1 MKNLLLSILFL
12 PVICFGQSDPLL
24 GVQKDST
31 LVIDSVMVVDTV
43 MVGDSMTFDTSFAP
57 ANYFAYQYTLIDTIG
72 DVEAGNYYVRVEVLD
87 SAALVRNL
95 HEKVKDYFDRVGE
108 YEGMKINSL
117 QGGAAYRRK
126 AEEVFGTD
134 SYRTEVMPQVRAE
147 MAGSYVLRYGSE
159 IVVVNLNPNGQ
170 ARDAQNTLYF
180 THAPLSSTWSVVIDR
195 QNGNET
201 IQIFKVRGDLW
212 VGDGSKGRFILRRR
226 R

>member
-1 MKNLLLSILFL
+1 MKNLIIFILFF
-12 PVICFGQSDPLL
+12 PIICFGQTDPLL

-72 DVEAGNYYVRVEVLD
+72 DVEAGNYYVRIEVLD
-87 SAALVRNL
+87 SAALIRNL

-108 YEGMKINSL
+108 YEGMKISLL

-134 SYRTEVMPQVRAE
+134 SYRTEVMPQVWAE

-159 IVVVNLNPNGQ
+159 IVVVNLDQNGQ
-170 ARDAQNTLYF
+170 ARDAENTLYF

-195 QNGNET
+195 LNANER
-201 IQIFKVRGDLW
+201 IEIFKVRGDLW

>member
-12 PVICFGQSDPLL
+12 PIICFGQTDPLL

-43 MVGDSMTFDTSFAP
+43 MVGDSMTFDTSFMQ
-57 ANYFAYQYTLIDTIG
+57 ANYYAYQYTLIDTIG

-87 SAALVRNL
+87 SAALIRNL

-126 AEEVFGTD
+126 TEEVFGTD

-180 THAPLSSTWSVVIDR
+180 AHAPLSSTWSVVIDR
-195 QNGNET
+195 QNGNEK
-201 IQIFKVRGDLW
+201 IEIFKVRGDLW